1 MRIFTVLLSFGLLT
15 FSIAAPAPQPKVP
28 SFFFKDPLSI
38 HRRSSIPLPV
48 AGDDE
53 QTKQSTKLLAY
64 DLEVEFIEDSDPAHL
79 TSSSSAS
86 TSSSS
91 SKNVVVETE
100 MEAYEVEE
108 TEAEDACANVCGV
121 TRVEGAKSE
130 HEALCS
136 PAGLKATYACAQC
149 IDNVWNDITWENSA
163 LAEYE
168 RIASACEGV
177 NSSQNPIRRR
187 NSLVSHSNTP

>member
-1 MRIFTVLLSFGLLT
+1 MRIFTVLLSFGLLA

-38 HRRSSIPLPV
+38 HPRSSIPFPI

-53 QTKQSTKLLAY
+53 QTKSSDKLLAY
-64 DLEVEFIEDSDPAHL
+64 DLEVEFIEDSDPVHL
-79 TSSSSAS
+79 TSSSSVS

-108 TEAEDACANVCGV
+108 TETEDTCANVCGV

-136 PAGLKATYACAQC
+136 PAGLKATY
-149 IDNVWNDITWENSA
+149 NVWNDIAWENSA

-168 RIASACEGV
+168 HIASACEGV
-177 NSSQNPIRRR
+177 NRAQRPIRRR
-187 NSLVSHSNTP
+187 NGPVFHSDSP